1 METRANHVWVGAI
14 TLLLLAGAALFFIWL
29 ARLGDRDNKEYDIFF
44 EQSVGGVAE
53 GSVVT
58 YNGVPVG
65 QVSDISIWEKDPE
78 FVKVRIRIEDDTP
91 ILIGTEASVS
101 ASFTGVSNI
110 SLAGG
115 RSDQPAISC
124 ETTTCVEDGVPV
136 IPPAPGALGEIL
148 ASAPLLLERLA
159 TLTDRL
165 TRVLDDENQNSIAG
179 ILRNTDSISGELA
192 RQSPEIERTLQELQG
207 TLNQSTATLAAFEST
222 LNGVDG
228 LVEQDGAAISADLR
242 QTLASARQAA
252 ASLETAM
259 AQVEPVTQTLTQ
271 DTLPAATAT
280 LRDLR
285 ETSTNLRN
293 LTERLETQG
302 AASLLGGPP
311 LPDYEP

>member
-14 TLLLLAGAALFFIWL
+14 TLLLLAAAAVFFVWL
-29 ARLGDRDNKEYDIFF
+29 ARLGDRDRQEYDIFF

-65 QVSDISIWEKDPE
+65 QVADISIWDRDPE
-78 FVKVRIRIEDDTP
+78 FVKVRIRLDKETP
-91 ILIGTEASVS
+91 IHVGTEASVS

-115 RSDQPAISC
+115 RSNLPDISC
-124 ETTTCVEDGVPV
+124 ETTTCPEGVPV
-136 IPPAPGALGEIL
+136 IPPAPGAIGEIL

-165 TRVLDDENQNSIAG
+165 TRVLDDDNQNSISG
-179 ILRNTDSISGELA
+179 ILRNTDAISGELA

-207 TLNQSTATLAAFEST
+207 TLNQSTQTLAAFETT
-222 LNGVDG
+222 LGEVNG
-228 LVEQDGAAISADLR
+228 LVQQDGAQISADLR
-242 QTLASARQAA
+242 QTLASARDAA
-252 ASLETAM
+252 AALEDAM
-259 AQVEPVTQTLTQ
+259 ANVEPVTRQLSQ
-271 DTLPAATAT
+271 DTLPAANAT

-285 ETSTNLRN
+285 RTSESLRVV
-293 LTERLETQG
+293 TERLETEG
-302 AASLLGGPP
+302 ATSLIGGQS